1 MKFFVFGGGLGN
13 QLFQYSYYRYLKKKY
28 PSERILGIYPDSLK
42 AHNGIEIDKWFD
54 IELPPTSYLYNKLGI
69 LLYRVNR
76 FLYNHG
82 YRLLFCNR
90 VYPQSMKHFF
100 QWGDWQDYSI
110 IKQINIF
117 EFRSEL
123 PIGKE
128 NMEFLKKME
137 TCNSISVHIRRGDY
151 LKTDLIHI
159 YGGICTSKYYREAI
173 KFMEQEVEEPFFFF
187 FSDDC
192 LYVETEFADIRNKI
206 IISHNRDD
214 RSFFDMYLMAHA
226 KNMILANS
234 TFSCWAAYLNRT
246 AKIIITPDR
255 WVNTD
260 FSKLEAMPNEWIKI
274 RV

>member
-1 MKFFVFGGGLGN
+1 
-13 QLFQYSYYRYLKKKY
+13 
-28 PSERILGIYPDSLK
+28 
-42 AHNGIEIDKWFD
+42 
-54 IELPPTSYLYNKLGI
+54 
-69 LLYRVNR
+69 
-76 FLYNHG
+76 
-82 YRLLFCNR
+82 
-90 VYPQSMKHFF
+90 
-100 QWGDWQDYSI
+100 
-110 IKQINIF
+110 
-117 EFRSEL
+117 

-260 FSKLEAMPNEWIKI
+260 FSKLEALPNEWIKI

>member
-1 MKFFVFGGGLGN
+1 
-13 QLFQYSYYRYLKKKY
+13 
-28 PSERILGIYPDSLK
+28 
-42 AHNGIEIDKWFD
+42 
-54 IELPPTSYLYNKLGI
+54 
-69 LLYRVNR
+69 
-76 FLYNHG
+76 
-82 YRLLFCNR
+82 
-90 VYPQSMKHFF
+90 
-100 QWGDWQDYSI
+100 
-110 IKQINIF
+110 
-117 EFRSEL
+117 
-123 PIGKE
+123 
-128 NMEFLKKME
+128 ME

-173 KFMEQEVEEPFFFF
+173 NYGTRGGRAVFS

-260 FSKLEAMPNEWIKI
+260 FSKLEALPNEWIKI

>member
-1 MKFFVFGGGLGN
+1 MV
-13 QLFQYSYYRYLKKKY
+13 
-28 PSERILGIYPDSLK
+28 
-42 AHNGIEIDKWFD
+42 
-54 IELPPTSYLYNKLGI
+54 
-69 LLYRVNR
+69 
-76 FLYNHG
+76 
-82 YRLLFCNR
+82 
-90 VYPQSMKHFF
+90 VYVHR
-100 QWGDWQDYSI
+100 
-110 IKQINIF
+110 NI
-117 EFRSEL
+117 
-123 PIGKE
+123 IGKQ
-128 NMEFLKKME
+128 L
-137 TCNSISVHIRRGDY
+137 NSWNKRWKSR
-151 LKTDLIHI
+151 
-159 YGGICTSKYYREAI
+159 
-173 KFMEQEVEEPFFFF
+173 FFFF

-260 FSKLEAMPNEWIKI
+260 FSKLEALPNEWIKI

>member
-1 MKFFVFGGGLGN
+1 
-13 QLFQYSYYRYLKKKY
+13 
-28 PSERILGIYPDSLK
+28 
-42 AHNGIEIDKWFD
+42 
-54 IELPPTSYLYNKLGI
+54 
-69 LLYRVNR
+69 
-76 FLYNHG
+76 
-82 YRLLFCNR
+82 
-90 VYPQSMKHFF
+90 MKHFF

-192 LYVETEFADIRNKI
+192 FYVETEFADIRNKI
-206 IISHNRDD
+206 IISHN
-214 RSFFDMYLMAHA
+214 
-226 KNMILANS
+226 
-234 TFSCWAAYLNRT
+234 
-246 AKIIITPDR
+246 
-255 WVNTD
+255 
-260 FSKLEAMPNEWIKI
+260 
-274 RV
+274 